1 MRAVWKRTTLALC
14 ALMLPIWVHLLPV
27 SATVT
32 DSLFFNLNAGD
43 PGSYST
49 STPTVWKD
57 LAGGIDGAIQGTLT
71 YNSGTKALE
80 FPGGSNSTNSNGYVD
95 MGAGFND
102 FGTGITIEFEGHF
115 GAANQAWERIFDFGR
130 GEAQD
135 NIWVGVYGGPVSNAL
150 AVEILHPD
158 FVNAHCITKSGALI
172 DESGK
177 ADVFAKWVIT
187 LDGTSCR
194 IYKNGVAVE
203 TQKRCANIACGWGT
217 DMTALATTTAYD
229 VLPRNVQRT
238 TNFIGKSNWGNDAAF
253 NGAIKYV
260 RIYTSAL
267 DDSEVEDNYTT
278 HTLTYADTDATS
290 GTAPS
295 SQTGNGLITL
305 SVNTGNLT
313 RVGYFF
319 NGWTE
324 TQGGTTAITSPYNLT
339 ATTTLYPVWIPIPS
353 APIILVSRASSTS
366 LSVAIT
372 APAINASSVDGYR
385 IERSTDGVTWTLVS
399 DSVAADATSHTITG
413 LITGTAYYVRVAAQY
428 VDQLGAYG
436 YNWQPIYE
444 VTSPIRNN
452 GAIVYADGFGIDD
465 GDAATT
471 YASTVFTRVRYRM
484 AVTYGGTN
492 NYVDADFS
500 RTLGTKATYSETFD
514 SLARARVPTT
524 SNADPSTSD
533 PNHFEIHANVSDL
546 NVESNVSSVQNGKGS
561 DGRLEIWPWN
571 YDIAPAAG
579 LAARTSN
586 PDTYDDSDSP
596 ILTVNQ
602 QTPRS
607 EYGSFQLHRL
617 SGTASENRT
626 IFAWNRHLDPNY
638 QDIGIGQYSGAHSD
652 WTFAAQVSAYQNQ
665 PRSNFNLKIFIDMPV
680 TPTLTTYTI
689 SYAAGTGGS
698 GTAPSSPTSVTESST
713 FTTPANTFMRA
724 GYTFA
729 GWSDGTAT
737 YLNGVTY
744 PATGSVSGNVELT
757 ATWNANTL
765 SVTTNEQ
772 GGSAIE
778 DLSTQTD
785 GSIAASPGTPI
796 RDGHTFNGWFTA
808 SSGGDAIVFPYTH
821 GQTENFTLY
830 AQWTAVQQEPTNPP
844 GSPTA
849 DTPSDTGAATTPD
862 GPTNSNVA
870 TNTKT
875 DTKKKSDAA
884 GNKRVND
891 SSSDLPIT
899 GEQIAAKLLVA
910 LMAIVGGSM
919 LLWRRRLL

>member
-57 LAGGIDGAIQGTLT
+57 LAGGRNGTIVGSLT
-71 YNSGTKALE
+71 YNSTTKALE
-80 FPGGSNSTNSNGYVD
+80 FPGGTNSTNSNGYVD
-95 MGAGFND
+95 MGSGFND

-115 GAANQAWERIFDFGR
+115 GAVNQAWERIFDFGN
-130 GEAQD
+130 GDASD
-135 NIWVGVYGGPVSNAL
+135 NIWVGVLGESSYPNRL
-150 AVEILHPD
+150 AIEIWHGNTAPQGRCMSADELLV
-158 FVNAHCITKSGALI
+158 VNT
-172 DESGK
+172 
-177 ADVFAKWVIT
+177 FAKWTIT
-187 LDGTSCR
+187 LDGTYCR
-194 IYKNGVAVE
+194 MYKDGVEVKTRRIVFGNLVDQTTQEDIDRKAV
-203 TQKRCANIACGWGT
+203 
-217 DMTALATTTAYD
+217 AYS
-229 VLPRNVQRT
+229 VLPNNLTRAN
-238 TNFIGKSNWGNDAAF
+238 NYIGRSNWGNDAAF

-267 DDSEVEDNYTT
+267 SSTDVENNTT
-278 HTLTYADTDATS
+278 TYTLTYASTDADS

-305 SVNTGNLT
+305 SGNTGNLT
-313 RVGYFF
+313 RAGYFF
-319 NGWTE
+319 NGWTA
-324 TQGGTTAITSPYNLT
+324 TQGGTTAITGSYNLT
-339 ATTTLYPVWIPIPS
+339 TNTTLHPVWIPIPS
-353 APIILVSRASSTS
+353 APIISVSSASSTS
-366 LSVAIT
+366 LSVAISQ
-372 APAINASSVDGYR
+372 PAINPSSVDGYQV
-385 IERSTDGVTWTLVS
+385 ETSTDGVNW
-399 DSVAADATSHTITG
+399 SVASNNLAANASTYTISG
-413 LITGTAYYVRVAAQY
+413 LTTGTPYYVRVAAKY
-428 VDQLGAYG
+428 VGQLSAYG

-444 VTSPIRNN
+444 VTSPKRNS

-484 AVTYGGTN
+484 AATYGGAN

-546 NVESNVSSVQNGKGS
+546 NVESNVSGVQNGKGI

-571 YDIAPAAG
+571 YDIAPAAS

-680 TPTLTTYTI
+680 TPTLATYTI

-713 FTTPANTFMRA
+713 FTTPANTFTRT

-744 PATGSVSGNVELT
+744 PATSAVTGNVALT
-757 ATWNANTL
+757 ATWTANTL
-765 SVTTNEQ
+765 TVTLDEH
-772 GGSAIE
+772 GGSDIA
-778 DLSTQTD
+778 DLSTQT
-785 GSIAASPGTPI
+785 GGTIASSPGEPT
-796 RDGHTFNGWFTA
+796 RNGYTFNGWFT
-808 SSGGDAIVFPYTH
+808 SSTGGTAITFPYTH
-821 GQTENFTLY
+821 GQTSSFTLH
-830 AQWTAVQQEPTNPP
+830 AQWTPVPQEQTNPP

-849 DTPSDTGAATTPD
+849 DTPPADSAQSAIPSASAATD
-862 GPTNSNVA
+862 
-870 TNTKT
+870 NTTTSKRDSTKKT
-875 DTKKKSDAA
+875 DNQGTKRAT
-884 GNKRVND
+884 D

-899 GEQIAAKLLVA
+899 GEQIVAKLLVA